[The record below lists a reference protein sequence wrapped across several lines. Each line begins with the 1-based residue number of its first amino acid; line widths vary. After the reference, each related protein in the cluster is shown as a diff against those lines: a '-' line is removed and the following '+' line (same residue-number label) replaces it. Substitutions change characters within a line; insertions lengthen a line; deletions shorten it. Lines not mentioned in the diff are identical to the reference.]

1 MRRAFAFTM
10 ILMFTLA
17 PVSFAPA
24 PRPAITGIC
33 FVRLKV
39 TSLESADKFYGDSLG
54 LPRFNQCWAVSTG
67 TCYFITPYQ
76 DVEILKLDAP
86 QTDHLL
92 DTIGVWTEDAGA
104 LRNYFLARGLKPGDL
119 TSPYKGAQQFEISDP
134 EQHHL
139 VFLSSGRPRSLLD
152 NRMQASHHMIHAGF
166 IVRDRAAEDAFYK
179 NLLGFRVYWHGGM
192 KDGETDWVDM
202 HVPEGTDWIEYML
215 NVSVNADHHT
225 LGVMNHIALGVPDVK
240 AARERLIKNGWK
252 PGEEPKIGR
261 DGKWQLNLYD
271 PDDTRVELMEFS
283 PVQKPCCSEYT
294 GPHPIQ

>member
-1 MRRAFAFTM
+1 M
-10 ILMFTLA
+10 ILMLTLA
-17 PVSFAPA
+17 PVTFAPA

-33 FVRLKV
+33 YVRLKV
-39 TSLESADKFYGDSLG
+39 TSLDNADKFYGDYLG
-54 LPRFNQCWAVSTG
+54 LPRFNPCRAVSTRA
-67 TCYFITPYQ
+67 CYFITPYQ

-104 LRNYFLARGLKPGDL
+104 LRNYLLARGLKPGDL
-119 TSPYKGAQQFEISDP
+119 TSPYKGAQQFEIADP

-139 VFLSSGRPRSLLD
+139 VFLSSGRPHCLLD
-152 NRMQASHHMIHAGF
+152 SRMQASDHIIHAGF
-166 IVRDRAAEDAFYK
+166 IVRDRTAEDAFYQD
-179 NLLGFRVYWHGGM
+179 LLGFRVYWHGGM

-271 PDDTRVELMEFS
+271 PDDTRVELMEFT

-294 GPHPIQ
+294 GSHPIQ